1 MKKVF
6 FLLLVHVYLFI
17 AVTAFADPRMETN
30 NNFCHFILDTNNTD
44 NEVFVANCRPII
56 TVVEKIENTGNASI
70 QCDLPHLASGYA
82 KVQRMMPQTAA
93 PLLPGKTL
101 RFTSNKYPEIPCN
114 MVESNGRQYTSYI
127 WKSTITVRASNQNGF
142 VNVVYELFC
151 QDGQ

>member
-44 NEVFVANCRPII
+44 NEVFVAGCDSII
-56 TVVEKIENTGNASI
+56 AVVENIEKSKSTSI
-70 QCDLPHLASGYA
+70 QCDRPYLASGYA
-82 KVQRMMPQTAA
+82 KVQKMMPQTAA
-93 PLLPGKTL
+93 PLLPGETL
-101 RFTSNKYPEIPCN
+101 RFTSTKSSDIPCT